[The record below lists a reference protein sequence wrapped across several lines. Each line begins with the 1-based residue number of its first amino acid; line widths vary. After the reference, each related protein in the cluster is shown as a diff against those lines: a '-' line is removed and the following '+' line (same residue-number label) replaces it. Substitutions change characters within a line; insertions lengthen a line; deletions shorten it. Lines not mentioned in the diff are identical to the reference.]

1 MKTAFDWRRNYM
13 TKQALAKLNEKQLN
27 YLKTISVLIDRA
39 RENNLKAEFERNAGK
54 LRGYLECM
62 CQNEIISG
70 IELKALYLWFFEKD
84 RS

>member
-1 MKTAFDWRRNYM
+1 M

-27 YLKTISVLIDRA
+27 YLKTMSVLIDRA
-39 RENNLKAEFERNAGK
+39 RENNLKAEFERNTGK

-62 CQNEIISG
+62 CQNEIISR
-70 IELKALYLWFFEKD
+70 IELKALYLWFFKKD

>member
-1 MKTAFDWRRNYM
+1 M

-27 YLKTISVLIDRA
+27 YLKTMSVLIDRA
-39 RENNLKAEFERNAGK
+39 RENNLKAEFERNTGK

-62 CQNEIISG
+62 CQNEIISR
-70 IELKALYLWFFEKD
+70 IKLKALYLWFFKKD

>member
-1 MKTAFDWRRNYM
+1 MKTVFDWRRNYM
-13 TKQALAKLNEKQLN
+13 TEQALAKLNEKQLN

-62 CQNEIISG
+62 FQNEIITG
-70 IELKALYLWFFEKD
+70 IELKALYLWFFEND